1 MSIRNASGKLASIVA
16 VAVLAGA
23 IAGLALASPS
33 FASGPA
39 NGTQV
44 PSSAVPVGT
53 YTAGTPFSSGQ
64 TIAVDIPS
72 NSNLQPGASIKILE
86 CSDANGTVGNL
97 PQNVSQC
104 DGNTIQGD
112 TVLVNSDG
120 SVDYS
125 NYTVYAL
132 PDASIGD
139 TGTQPACDLTNECVL
154 FIGEN
159 QESFSSAPYYFS
171 QPFFVN
177 PTAGDTGANP
187 GDGSSAQ
194 VITFTSTPPNP
205 GHIGGTY
212 TVTTNGGGGSG
223 NPVVI
228 SLDGTSSGC
237 TLSSSTVT
245 FQVTGTC
252 VIDANQAAG
261 GGYPAAQQVSQS
273 INIVGNTQTV
283 HFTSANP
290 SPAEVG
296 GTYTPTV
303 SGGAS
308 GAPVVVSIGSGPCSL
323 SGSTVHFTGVGTCVI
338 DANQAATAQYAAGS
352 ASQSVTVGYYVLAT
366 AHPTVVLPGATP
378 GASYSAQVLA
388 SIGGSQPYKFKATGL
403 PKGLKMSKTT
413 GLIAGTPKVA
423 KHPAPPTNYSVT
435 VTVESKKTKTVA
447 KVTASQTFSIE
458 VS

>member
-132 PDASIGD
+132 PDFHSLGESKD
-139 TGTQPACDLTNECVL
+139 GQPVCNTTHLCVL
-154 FIGEN
+154 YVGQN
-159 QESFSSAPYYFS
+159 QLDFRAPHFWS
-171 QPFFVN
+171 KPFKVSLTTDN
-177 PTAGDTGANP
+177 TGANP
-187 GDGSSAQ
+187 GDGA
-194 VITFTSTPPNP
+194 
-205 GHIGGTY
+205 
-212 TVTTNGGGGSG
+212 
-223 NPVVI
+223 
-228 SLDGTSSGC
+228 
-237 TLSSSTVT
+237 
-245 FQVTGTC
+245 
-252 VIDANQAAG
+252 
-261 GGYPAAQQVSQS
+261 YPAA
-273 INIVGNTQTV
+273 
-283 HFTSANP
+283 P
-290 SPAEVG
+290 SGSSNGLLTIGLPILVVVVVG
-296 GTYTPTV
+296 G
-303 SGGAS
+303 A
-308 GAPVVVSIGSGPCSL
+308 L
-323 SGSTVHFTGVGTCVI
+323 VI
-338 DANQAATAQYAAGS
+338 VRRRRAVPIATRS
-352 ASQSVTVGYYVLAT
+352 
-366 AHPTVVLPGATP
+366 
-378 GASYSAQVLA
+378 
-388 SIGGSQPYKFKATGL
+388 
-403 PKGLKMSKTT
+403 
-413 GLIAGTPKVA
+413 
-423 KHPAPPTNYSVT
+423 
-435 VTVESKKTKTVA
+435 
-447 KVTASQTFSIE
+447 
-458 VS
+458 